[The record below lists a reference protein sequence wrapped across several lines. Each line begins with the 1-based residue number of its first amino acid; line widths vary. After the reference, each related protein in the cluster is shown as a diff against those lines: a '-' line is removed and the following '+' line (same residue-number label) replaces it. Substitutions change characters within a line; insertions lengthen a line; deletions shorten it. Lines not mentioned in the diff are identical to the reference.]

1 MDLTLMNPAASS
13 PAVLRMN
20 AELAA
25 ADPRLVQNA
34 DLLAAVLA
42 GCGDCIKIL
51 DLDGHLQFMSDGGK
65 QVMEVDDF
73 NAIRGC
79 PWPDFWAGEGND
91 VAKAAIASA
100 KQGVPSRFSGSA
112 VTLKGSPRYWDVQ
125 VLPIAG
131 ADGVPTHLL
140 SISRDITETRLAREE
155 ASHLSAELHEAAM
168 READSMRRLFES
180 APSFLCT
187 LEGPHHVVKIVN
199 GAFSRLIGPR
209 ASVGRLFRSVLPEL
223 EDQQVLKLFDRVYA
237 TGEALTG
244 RGELIRLKRF
254 AGEAEE
260 DFYLNFVIQPIR
272 DLQGRITG
280 LFIEGH
286 DVTDLKRAELALR
299 QRELQLQL
307 ALSSAEMGVWEAV
320 IVDGRVVAT
329 SEDARASF
337 LLGRQ
342 STERPSFETFVAH
355 VHPDD
360 RPSLDRSVE
369 KALDPL
375 GEGHLDVEYRV
386 LSGEDRPERWI
397 HARAQ
402 VVAEGQTTRLIGTV
416 RDITAIKD
424 AESQY
429 TLLNGELQHRIKNTL
444 AMVSAIASQT
454 LKGEAILEQRD
465 TFNARLHTLAHAHD
479 LLMGEAQEK
488 GSIREVIETA
498 LAPHRAAAA
507 QFDVSGP
514 DLSLSPKQTLSLALA
529 MHELATNAAKYGAL
543 STPNGRVLVNW
554 EQAMSGSDA
563 RGFAMRW
570 EEQGGP
576 TVLQPTRSGFG
587 SRLITRV
594 LAADFK
600 GDVKLDYTPGGLICT
615 LVSRFP
621 VDAGP

>member
-1 MDLTLMNPAASS
+1 MDPAALS
-13 PAVLRMN
+13 PVALRMN

-25 ADPRLVQNA
+25 ADPSLVQNA
-34 DLLAAVLA
+34 DLLAAVFA

-73 NAIRGC
+73 DTIRSC
-79 PWPDFWAGEGND
+79 PWPDFWSGDGNAA
-91 VAKAAIASA
+91 AKAAIASA
-100 KQGVPSRFSGSA
+100 REGRASRFSGSA

-125 VLPIAG
+125 VLPIVG

-140 SISRDITETRLAREE
+140 SISRDITETRLARQE
-155 ASHLSAELHEAAM
+155 ASHLSAELQVAAV

-199 GAFSRLIGPR
+199 NAFSRLIGPR
-209 ASVGRLFRSVLPEL
+209 PSVGRPFRSVLPEL
-223 EDQQVLKLFDRVYA
+223 ESQQVLTLFDRVYA

-254 AGEAEE
+254 EGEAEE
-260 DFYLNFVIQPIR
+260 DFYLNFVIQPVR
-272 DLQGRITG
+272 DPQGTVTG

-307 ALSSAEMGVWEAV
+307 ALDSAEMGVWEAV
-320 IVDGRVVAT
+320 LVDGRIVST
-329 SEDARASF
+329 SEDARASL
-337 LLGRQ
+337 LLGRH
-342 STERPSFETFVAH
+342 SGEHPVFETFAAG
-355 VHPDD
+355 VHPND
-360 RPSLDRSVE
+360 RPAFDLAIRQ
-369 KALDPL
+369 AIDPL
-375 GEGHLDVEYRV
+375 GEGHLDVEYRL
-386 LSGEDRPERWI
+386 LSSEDRPERWI
-397 HARAQ
+397 QARAQ
-402 VVAEGQTTRLIGTV
+402 VVSDPQTTRLIGTV

-454 LKGEAILEQRD
+454 LKGDAIMEQRD

-488 GSIREVIETA
+488 GSIRDVIETA

-514 DLSLSPKQTLSLALA
+514 DRFLSPKQTLSLALA
-529 MHELATNAAKYGAL
+529 IHELATNAAKYGAL
-543 STPNGRVLVNW
+543 SMPDGKVRVTW
-554 EQAMSGSDA
+554 QEDA
-563 RGFAMRW
+563 RGAAAQAFALRW

-576 TVLQPTRSGFG
+576 TVVQPTRSGFG

-600 GDVKLDYTPGGLICT
+600 GEVRLDFAPSGLICT

-621 VDAGP
+621 IAQGS

>member
-1 MDLTLMNPAASS
+1 MSPATVS
-13 PAVLRMN
+13 PAVFRMN
-20 AELAA
+20 TELAA
-25 ADPRLVQNA
+25 ADPTLVGNS
-34 DLLAAVLA
+34 DLLAAVFE
-42 GCGDCIKIL
+42 GCADCIKIL

-65 QVMEVDDF
+65 RIMEVDDF
-73 NAIRGC
+73 SGIKGC

-100 KQGVPSRFSGSA
+100 RQGIPSRFSGFA
-112 VTLKGSPRYWDVQ
+112 VTLKGNPRHWDVQ
-125 VLPIAG
+125 VLPVPG
-131 ADGVPTHLL
+131 ADGKPTHLL
-140 SISRDITETRLAREE
+140 SISRDITETKLAREE
-155 ASHLSAELHEAAM
+155 ASQLTANLKEVAL

-209 ASVGRLFRSVLPEL
+209 AMVGRPFRSVLPEL
-223 EDQQVLKLFDRVYA
+223 ESQQVITLLDRVYA
-237 TGEALTG
+237 TGEAMTG
-244 RGELIRLKRF
+244 RGELIRLTRPD
-254 AGEAEE
+254 GEGE
-260 DFYLNFVIQPIR
+260 DDIFLNFVIQPIR
-272 DLQGRITG
+272 DLHGQVTG

-307 ALSSAEMGVWEAV
+307 ALDSAEMGVWEAALV
-320 IVDGRVVAT
+320 NGRVVST
-329 SEDARASF
+329 SEDERSAY
-337 LLGRQ
+337 LLGRPADQ
-342 STERPSFETFVAH
+342 QPSFDSFVNR

-360 RPSLDRSVE
+360 RPAITRSVE
-369 KALDPL
+369 KAMDPL

-386 LSGEDRPERWI
+386 LSGENRPERWI
-397 HARAQ
+397 HARAR
-402 VVAEGQTTRLIGTV
+402 VVDGGDAVRLVGTV

-429 TLLNGELQHRIKNTL
+429 ALLNGELQHRIKNTL

-488 GSIREVIETA
+488 GSIRDVIETA
-498 LAPHRAAAA
+498 LAPHRAGAA
-507 QFDVSGP
+507 QFDIAGP
-514 DLSLSPKQTLSLALA
+514 DLPLSPKQTLSLALA

-543 STPNGRVLVNW
+543 SSPNGQITINW
-554 EQAMSGSDA
+554 EQNANGSEA
-563 RGFAMRW
+563 QAFTLRW
-570 EEQGGP
+570 EERNGP
-576 TVLQPTRSGFG
+576 PVTPPTRSGFG

-600 GDVKLDYTPGGLICT
+600 GQVKLDYTPGGLVCT

-621 VDAGP
+621 VEAG

>member
-1 MDLTLMNPAASS
+1 MNPAASS

-73 NAIRGC
+73 NVIRGC
-79 PWPDFWAGEGND
+79 PWPDFWAGKGND

-100 KQGVPSRFSGSA
+100 KQGVPSRFCGSA

-155 ASHLSAELHEAAM
+155 ASHLSAELHEAAI

-254 AGEAEE
+254 EGEAEE
-260 DFYLNFVIQPIR
+260 DFCLNFVIQPIR

-342 STERPSFETFVAH
+342 SAERPSFETFVAH

-454 LKGEAILEQRD
+454 LKGEAILEQCD

-543 STPNGRVLVNW
+543 SKPNGRVLVNW

-563 RGFAMRW
+563 RGFALRW
-570 EEQGGP
+570 EEHGGP

-615 LVSRFP
+615 LVSQFP